1 MTEKLEICDYLN
13 ELLTLELS
21 LGNSV
26 SHFDNHA
33 KWPYPETHFVMLA
46 HDLHTHLETL
56 RYSKIFPTKY
66 AKIFIMVGMM
76 NVYAKFIMT
85 YCVQVVLSHFSEY
98 KIKC

>member
-1 MTEKLEICDYLN
+1 MTEKLEICDCLN

-56 RYSKIFPTKY
+56 RYSKNISHQIFKDIHYGWHDECLCEIHHDLLCAGRTKP
-66 AKIFIMVGMM
+66 F
-76 NVYAKFIMT
+76 
-85 YCVQVVLSHFSEY
+85 
-98 KIKC
+98 

>member
-1 MTEKLEICDYLN
+1 MTEKLEICDCLN
-13 ELLTLELS
+13 VLLTLELS

-56 RYSKIFPTKY
+56 RYSKKY
-66 AKIFIMVGMM
+66 
-76 NVYAKFIMT
+76 
-85 YCVQVVLSHFSEY
+85 FSPNMQRY
-98 KIKC
+98 SLWLA

>member
-1 MTEKLEICDYLN
+1 MTEKLEICDCLN

-56 RYSKIFPTKY
+56 RYSKKYFPPNMQRY
-66 AKIFIMVGMM
+66 SLWLA
-76 NVYAKFIMT
+76 
-85 YCVQVVLSHFSEY
+85 
-98 KIKC
+98 